1 MSDDQLSLVPGPKA
15 PPLKRKRVKAE
26 VPIAESL
33 PVARVIID
41 SPLPHLDHT
50 FDYAVPEKL
59 SDIAQPGVRVRVR
72 FAGKLVDGFLI
83 ERADDSE
90 HVGALSPLANV
101 ISPEQVLTPEILHL
115 CQAIAS
121 RQAGILSD
129 VIGAAIPTRHARAES
144 QVFAGTVPEITS
156 PTTSTWDSYRG
167 GAGLIARACDGL
179 APRASVGVT
188 GDATPQLLAEFAL
201 SVAASERGVL
211 IVVPDR
217 HAIDRVIEKLAAS
230 GCPKEAVAVIA
241 ADDGPEHRYAQW
253 LSVLRGQARIVVGT
267 RSAVF
272 APVQNLGAI
281 CVWDDWN
288 SALADPQAPYWNA
301 RDVAIVRS
309 SSQHTALVFI
319 GNTQSTDVVALGD
332 WVVRIEQDRM
342 TARDNYP
349 TVRSALDEQFLKN
362 DAAAQSSRIPVAAH
376 QMIKRALAHGPVL
389 VHVARPGYVP
399 GLVCAQCRAQALCTS
414 CSGALVTTS
423 LSSAPSCVLCGVA
436 DNAWSCPSCKHTQL
450 RAFGLGSERTAEELG
465 RAFPGIPVRT
475 SSGDRILRTIDGHPA
490 IIVATS
496 GAAPVS
502 PNGYAAALLLDGNA
516 MLSRP
521 DLRATEQTFAHW
533 MESVSLVRPRS
544 QQGEVLVVADP
555 DHIAVQALIKN
566 DAHGLAEREY
576 EMRREVSL
584 PPVIRLAVLTGI
596 AADIDELIQLAHL
609 PADVVVRGPVP
620 VDAEKVRFLLSVK
633 REDGVAMA
641 EGLRHATAIRSAKR
655 QGKPVNVRIDPIGV
669 L

>member
-1 MSDDQLSLVPGPKA
+1 MSDDQLSLVPGKKA
-15 PPLKRKRVKAE
+15 PTSKRVKAE
-26 VPIAESL
+26 VPIAEVL

-50 FDYAVPEKL
+50 FDYAVPQKL
-59 SDIAQPGVRVRVR
+59 SEIAQPGVRVRVR

-83 ERADDSE
+83 ERAHDSE

-101 ISPEQVLTPEILHL
+101 ISPEQVLTPETLQL

-121 RQAGILSD
+121 RQAGVLSD
-129 VIGAAIPTRHARAES
+129 VIGAAIPTRHARAEA
-144 QVFAGTVPEITS
+144 QVFSESSQPIATPS
-156 PTTSTWDSYRG
+156 ASSWDSYRG
-167 GAGLIARACDGL
+167 GAGLISRACDGL
-179 APRASVGVT
+179 APRASVGVS
-188 GDATPQLLAEFAL
+188 GDATPALLAEFAL
-201 SVAASERGVL
+201 SVAAVNRGVL

-217 HAIDRVIEKLAAS
+217 HAIDRVMAAL
-230 GCPKEAVAVIA
+230 VAHGASPDSVAIIA
-241 ADDGPEHRYAQW
+241 ADDGPERRYAQW
-253 LSVLRGQARIVVGT
+253 LSVLRGQAHIVVGT

-272 APVQNLGAI
+272 APVKNLGAI
-281 CVWDDWN
+281 CVWDEWN

-309 SSQHTALVFI
+309 SLQHTALMFI
-319 GNTQSTDVVALGD
+319 GNAQSTDAVALGD
-332 WVVRIEQDRM
+332 WMVRIEQDRI

-349 TVRSALDEQFLKN
+349 TVRCALDEQFLKN
-362 DAAAQSSRIPVAAH
+362 DGAAHSSRIPVAAH

-399 GLVCAQCRAQALCTS
+399 GLVCARCRAQALCTS
-414 CSGALVTTS
+414 CSGSLVTTS

-436 DNAWSCPSCKHTQL
+436 DAGWKCPSCKHTQL

-475 SSGDRILRTIDGHPA
+475 SSGDRILRTIDGRPA

-496 GAAPVS
+496 GAAPI
-502 PNGYAAALLLDGNA
+502 PPDGYAAALLLDGNA

-533 MESVSLVRPRS
+533 MESVSLVRPRARN
-544 QQGEVLVVADP
+544 GEVLVVADP
-555 DHIAVQALIKN
+555 EHIAVQALIKN
-566 DAHGLAEREY
+566 DAHGLADRECAL
-576 EMRREVSL
+576 RREVSL
-584 PPVIRLAVLTGI
+584 PPAVRLAVLTGV
-596 AADIDELIQLAHL
+596 AGDIDELIELAQLPEGA
-609 PADVVVRGPVP
+609 VVRGPVP

-633 REDGVAMA
+633 REDAVAMA
-641 EGLRHATAIRSAKR
+641 EGLRHAAAIRSAKR